1 MNAYSIPYFQM
12 RGIAVNFLVHVS
24 DVFFLSLETF
34 YFFLKEKASSF
45 KKKPW
50 SC

>member
-24 DVFFLSLETF
+24 DVFFF
-34 YFFLKEKASSF
+34 YH
-45 KKKPW
+45 
-50 SC
+50 